1 MKKKKLLIVDDE
13 ENMRHMLEAMLSRH
27 NYEISAAEDGMQ
39 ASALIQE
46 NDFDF
51 ILCDIR
57 MPNMD
62 GLEFLVNNIHDL
74 SNSTVIMMSAYGSVD
89 LALEAMKNGAYDFI
103 SKPFKTD
110 EVLLTLKKAEERE
123 QLKNENIQLK
133 KVLEIRGDGF
143 SDIIGT
149 SKKIKTII
157 DLAEKVAPYNTTVLV
172 TGESGTG
179 KELIARGI
187 HANSPRSSQP
197 FFAINCGSIP
207 GDLLESELFG
217 YLKGSFTGADKNKK
231 GLFEEADGST
241 LFLDEIGELPLA
253 MQVKLLRVL
262 QENEIRPVGS
272 STVKKVDVRIIAAT
286 AKSLPEEV
294 EQGVFRQDLF

>member
-39 ASALIQE
+39 ASALIRE

-62 GLEFLVNNIHDL
+62 GLEFLVSKAHDL
-74 SNSTVIMMSAYGSVD
+74 KNSTVIMMSAYGSVD
-89 LALEAMKNGAYDFI
+89 LALEAMKKGAYDFI

-123 QLKNENIQLK
+123 HLKNENIQLK
-133 KVLEIRGDGF
+133 KVLEIRRDGF
-143 SDIIGT
+143 CDIIGS
-149 SKKIKTII
+149 SKQIKTII
-157 DLAEKVAPYNTTVLV
+157 DLAEKVAPYNTTVLI

-231 GLFEEADGST
+231 GLFEEADGSSPISSRNKVLPSASSKRPF
-241 LFLDEIGELPLA
+241 LFLSAP
-253 MQVKLLRVL
+253 V
-262 QENEIRPVGS
+262 NEPF
-272 STVKKVDVRIIAAT
+272 K
-286 AKSLPEEV
+286 
-294 EQGVFRQDLF
+294 